1 MAILDAEL
9 LFSKDQEVKSTSA
22 SQVIDLQEPGD
33 AVGQELTIRT
43 IVSTAFAGLSSLQIK
58 LQTSEDNASYAD
70 VLMTPAI
77 AVANLKKGAEIF
89 CVRVPHGLKRYVR
102 LNYTVSGTATAGK
115 VYSYMSK
122 EL

>member
-9 LFSKDQEVKSTSA
+9 LFSKDQEVKSSVN
-22 SQVIDLQEPGD
+22 SQVIDLHEPGD

-58 LQTSEDNASYAD
+58 LQTGENGSDFTD
-70 VLMTPAI
+70 VLLTPAI
-77 AVANLKKGAEIF
+77 PAANLKKGAEIF

-102 LNYTVSGTATAGK
+102 LSYVASGSGTAGK